1 MMKRLLVLMTLIVL
15 VQSFPLSVS
24 ADLIYEPQDDFLEQ
38 HCLECRYVD
47 RKYVA
52 YGPDGELTVYKSPEN
67 CLSQAEVPNRESIYI
82 SHVYTD
88 DHGIEWGCVTLWGQG
103 IIGWVPMPYV
113 VPIYNG
119 SDFRNEFA
127 DRLKEEQ
134 GKVAV
139 SVDQEIW
146 FWEYP
151 GSENYSTVTVGNPQ
165 NAPDYYCTFV
175 DDAGRNW
182 GQIGYYCGIRSEWVC
197 LDQPSADYN
206 TLYAIYPPQKVTKPE
221 IQPVTEQVT
230 EPTTQPETEPATQ
243 PQTQPT
249 TQPIVSDDIIKP
261 SGISPTAILIAAAA
275 VAAISA
281 GLLVV
286 LKKKKT

>member
-1 MMKRLLVLMTLIVL
+1 VG
-15 VQSFPLSVS
+15 
-24 ADLIYEPQDDFLEQ
+24 DPQ
-38 HCLECRYVD
+38 Y
-47 RKYVA
+47 
-52 YGPDGELTVYKSPEN
+52 
-67 CLSQAEVPNRESIYI
+67 
-82 SHVYTD
+82 
-88 DHGIEWGCVTLWGQG
+88 
-103 IIGWVPMPYV
+103 
-113 VPIYNG
+113 
-119 SDFRNEFA
+119 
-127 DRLKEEQ
+127 
-134 GKVAV
+134 
-139 SVDQEIW
+139 
-146 FWEYP
+146 
-151 GSENYSTVTVGNPQ
+151 
-165 NAPDYYCTFV
+165 APDYYCTFV

-182 GQIGYYCGIRSEWVC
+182 GRIGYYCGIRSKWVC

-261 SGISPTAILIAAAA
+261 SGISPTAILITAAA

>member
-1 MMKRLLVLMTLIVL
+1 MKRLLVLMTLIVL

-52 YGPDGELTVYKSPEN
+52 NGPDGELTVYKSPEN
-67 CLSQAEVPNRESIYI
+67 CMIQAEVPNRESIYI
-82 SHVYTD
+82 SYVYTD
-88 DHGIEWGCVTLWGQG
+88 DHGIEWGCVTLWDQG

-119 SDFRNEFA
+119 SNFRNE
-127 DRLKEEQ
+127 
-134 GKVAV
+134 
-139 SVDQEIW
+139 
-146 FWEYP
+146 
-151 GSENYSTVTVGNPQ
+151 
-165 NAPDYYCTFV
+165 
-175 DDAGRNW
+175 
-182 GQIGYYCGIRSEWVC
+182 
-197 LDQPSADYN
+197 
-206 TLYAIYPPQKVTKPE
+206 
-221 IQPVTEQVT
+221 
-230 EPTTQPETEPATQ
+230 
-243 PQTQPT
+243 
-249 TQPIVSDDIIKP
+249 IKP
-261 SGISPTAILIAAAA
+261 SGISPTAILITAAA